1 MSYTYLSLNALQYF
15 KNAPLIK
22 RNSVFV
28 LLWMGFNPKGVGLL
42 VQIVIPLIVLG
53 IIPMYEATLW
63 KNKGTFEG
71 IVQYIFQINL
81 FSVI

>member
-1 MSYTYLSLNALQYF
+1 MSYTYLSFNALQYF

-22 RNSVFV
+22 KNSVFV
-28 LLWMGFNPKGVGLL
+28 LLWMGSNPKGVGLL
-42 VQIVIPLIVLG
+42 VQIVISLIVLG
-53 IIPMYEATLW
+53 IITMYEATLW

>member
-1 MSYTYLSLNALQYF
+1 
-15 KNAPLIK
+15 
-22 RNSVFV
+22 
-28 LLWMGFNPKGVGLL
+28 MGSNPKGVGLL
-42 VQIVIPLIVLG
+42 VQIVISLIVLG

>member
-1 MSYTYLSLNALQYF
+1 MSYTYLSFNVLQYF
-15 KNAPLIK
+15 KNAPLIQK
-22 RNSVFV
+22 NSVFV

-42 VQIVIPLIVLG
+42 VQIVISLLVLG

-63 KNKGTFEG
+63 KSKGTFEG